1 MNATPVLDE
10 PTLDDALSRALM
22 GVAEHCEGLQGAA
35 LTTADGRVLAACG
48 DLLHAMVAAR
58 AAGLPAQLDEQLGL
72 ICLGRVQEALV
83 WTDTG
88 PWYLCRIDDAG
99 HALVLKAGPIEHAA
113 LLRHAGGL
121 AAHRIERLLS
131 TTAAT

>member
-1 MNATPVLDE
+1 M
-10 PTLDDALSRALM
+10 
-22 GVAEHCEGLQGAA
+22 
-35 LTTADGRVLAACG
+35 
-48 DLLHAMVAAR
+48 AAR
-58 AAGLPAQLDEQLGL
+58 VACLPAQLDEQLGL

-113 LLRHAGGL
+113 MLRQAGGL

-131 TTAAT
+131 AMVTA

>member
-1 MNATPVLDE
+1 MHA
-10 PTLDDALSRALM
+10 LDDSLNLALLRI
-22 GVAEHCEGLQGAA
+22 AERCEGLQGAA
-35 LTTADGRVLAACG
+35 LTKS
-48 DLLHAMVAAR
+48 VAAR
-58 AAGLPAQLDEQLGL
+58 VACLPAQLDEQLGL

-113 LLRHAGGL
+113 MLRQAGGL

-131 TTAAT
+131 AMVTA

>member
-1 MNATPVLDE
+1 MLAP
-10 PTLDDALSRALM
+10 DDPLNLALLRIADR
-22 GVAEHCEGLQGAA
+22 CEGLQGAA
-35 LTTADGRVLAACG
+35 LTTADGKVLAACG
-48 DLLHAMVAAR
+48 DLMPKAVATQ

-113 LLRHAGGL
+113 MLRQAGGL

-131 TTAAT
+131 AMVTA